1 MSLFKRKYTLDVHS
15 LEVLK
20 GSFVAFSVK
29 ALGAILVLLFSILI
43 AHQYGASVTGI
54 YFLVISI
61 MMFVSIVSSW
71 GVDRSLLKNI
81 SIFNAH
87 NNLIDISK
95 GVWTGLLIV
104 FIFATFGAL
113 FLYFFSTYLAL
124 TVFNNELLKFYF
136 QIIAFAVVPFVVIR
150 TMSEIMKALK
160 RNFYAHIYLG
170 VLIPFFMSIV
180 LLVTAS
186 LSYKDIEMILYM
198 YVCTLFLIMTMT
210 LIHMYKLIKPV
221 ENFFS
226 SDIKNIILI
235 SATPLLLISISN
247 NIQNFGG
254 TYLLGIFSTTEEIG
268 IFNISYRVAFIL
280 NFILIAIN
288 SIVAPKFS
296 HLYAIK
302 DFSALKISLRFS
314 MILGLIF
321 GLPLYI
327 VIMIFPGEILQ
338 LFGTEFLAG
347 VDSLRI
353 MASAQMIVIISGP
366 LGFFLIMTGEEKTM
380 RNIAVIS
387 VFIFVLLGIIFI
399 PVYEGLGAAASF
411 SISIVLTS
419 VASIYYARK
428 KYNQYTNLLC

>member
-1 MSLFKRKYTLDVHS
+1 VSLFKRKYTLDVYS

-29 ALGAILVLLFSILI
+29 VLGAILVLLFSILI
-43 AHQYGASVTGI
+43 ARQYGASVTGI

-150 TMSEIMKALK
+150 TVSEIMKALK
-160 RNFYAHIYLG
+160 RNFYAQIYLG

-198 YVCTLFLIMTMT
+198 YVCTLFLIMTMA

-235 SATPLLLISISN
+235 SAMPLLLISISN

-353 MASAQMIVIISGP
+353 MASAQIIVVISGP

-411 SISIVLTS
+411 SISLILAS

-428 KYNQYTNLLC
+428 KIQSIH

>member
-1 MSLFKRKYTLDVHS
+1 VSLFKRKYTLDVHS

-29 ALGAILVLLFSILI
+29 VLGAILVLLFSILI
-43 AHQYGASVTGI
+43 ARQYGASVTGI

-150 TMSEIMKALK
+150 TVSEIMKALK
-160 RNFYAHIYLG
+160 RNFYAQIYLG

-198 YVCTLFLIMTMT
+198 YVCTLFLIMTMA

-235 SATPLLLISISN
+235 SAMPLLLISISN

-353 MASAQMIVIISGP
+353 MASAQIIVVISGP

-411 SISIVLTS
+411 SISLILAS

-428 KYNQYTNLLC
+428 KIQSIH

>member
-1 MSLFKRKYTLDVHS
+1 
-15 LEVLK
+15 
-20 GSFVAFSVK
+20 
-29 ALGAILVLLFSILI
+29 
-43 AHQYGASVTGI
+43 
-54 YFLVISI
+54 

-150 TMSEIMKALK
+150 TVSEIMKALK
-160 RNFYAHIYLG
+160 RNFYAQIYLG

-198 YVCTLFLIMTMT
+198 YVCTLFLIMTMA

-235 SATPLLLISISN
+235 SAMPLLLISISN

-353 MASAQMIVIISGP
+353 MASAQIIVVISGP

-411 SISIVLTS
+411 SISLILAS

-428 KYNQYTNLLC
+428 KIQSIH